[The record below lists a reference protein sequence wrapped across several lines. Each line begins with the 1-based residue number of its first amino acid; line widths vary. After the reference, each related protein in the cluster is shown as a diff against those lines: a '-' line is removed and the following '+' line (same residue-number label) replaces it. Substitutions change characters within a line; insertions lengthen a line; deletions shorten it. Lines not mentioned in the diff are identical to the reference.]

1 MCRASSAGEGMAK
14 RKKCRVVVSDDED
27 EQPVFA
33 KKIPASSSSSSFFK
47 VPSFRPLVE
56 EDYTSLKAEN
66 SGQENRKSN
75 SNDRTRSSC
84 AVQASSLRANSRSK
98 KGLNAKQRRG
108 LLPFLKPS
116 NVASA
121 DFQSGSSSS
130 SATEAKVE
138 GEECVAVSE
147 SLLWT
152 EKYSPHSVGDLAVH
166 SKKIA
171 EVRSWLEGQVL
182 SCQTLGNRRSNRML
196 ILTGPAGVGKTAV
209 IRVLAKALT
218 LEILE
223 WKTPTPTLWQE
234 HIKHQVSSDS
244 SVPYMS
250 KLDEFQ
256 SFLENARK
264 FPLLPVVSTPVSS
277 FSEKKK
283 TDPLQWQQSSHS
295 QTKVVKLLVIDDLPV
310 ANDRE
315 RQQQLCRS
323 LQTLALSVNFIT
335 VLLMTD
341 MAETAE
347 GDGRQQGWLVEIQRV
362 LEAAGATKIA
372 FNPITANV
380 IKKLLVKISVVE
392 QCRVPADLVE
402 AIADSCG
409 GDVRNAI
416 LSLQFLCLGLEQDG
430 PHQGQQKVRRIS
442 CKQEVTTCEEYGS
455 LYTRSLVQ
463 KKSSSCSIAGRD
475 GILSLYHALGK
486 FLYNKRHAVQACA
499 EGEGTIM
506 ELGERFRRPP
516 LNMEVPEMI
525 LSKARTETS
534 SILAFLHEN
543 VLQFVDEDAIDDV
556 AAIEGYLSD
565 ADMLLKAPGNW
576 RLRSSSYQFSMD
588 SDDVNPSHIAAMAAD
603 SVAARGVLFAN
614 MHPAPRKWQSLRAP
628 ALRQVEYHLA
638 EKEMEI
644 RAQAWSSGS
653 QRNFFAATEQ
663 PGDHYQVRKIPL
675 SFLLYFLCFQW
686 CN

>member
-1 MCRASSAGEGMAK
+1 MAK
-14 RKKCRVVVSDDED
+14 RKKCRILVSDDED
-27 EQPVFA
+27 EQPVVA
-33 KKIPASSSSSSFFK
+33 KKTPASSSSSSFK

-56 EDYTSLKAEN
+56 EDYTALKAEN

-84 AVQASSLRANSRSK
+84 AVQASSLRTNSRSK

-116 NVASA
+116 DVASA
-121 DFQSGSSSS
+121 DFQSGSRRSD
-130 SATEAKVE
+130 AAEAKVE

-234 HIKHQVSSDS
+234 HIKHQVSSGS

-264 FPLLPVVSTPVSS
+264 FPLLPV
-277 FSEKKK
+277 
-283 TDPLQWQQSSHS
+283 SSHS
-295 QTKVVKLLVIDDLPV
+295 QTKGVKLLVIDDLPV

-347 GDGRQQGWLVEIQRV
+347 GDGRQQGRLAEIQRV

-380 IKKLLVKISVVE
+380 IKKLLVKIAVVE

-416 LSLQFLCLGLEQDG
+416 LSLQFLCLDLEQDG

-442 CKQEVTTCEEYGS
+442 CKQEVTACEEYGS
-455 LYTRSLVQ
+455 LYTGSLVR

-614 MHPAPRKWQSLRAP
+614 MHPAQRKWQSLRAP

-638 EKEMEI
+638 EKKMEI
-644 RAQAWSSGS
+644 KAQAWSSVSFDSSCLNRDFMGAKS
-653 QRNFFAATEQ
+653 CSTF
-663 PGDHYQVRKIPL
+663 DMLPL
-675 SFLLYFLCFQW
+675 GTSLEEEDEIEDV
-686 CN
+686 